1 MMLTDTSDN
10 TDQRVD
16 TMTDE
21 CRTEP
26 SDANEQFARQ
36 AEQAPPGLLSEYWH
50 FLRHSKKWYMIPI
63 IVLLLLLG
71 LLVALSASGL
81 MPFIYAIW

>member
-1 MMLTDTSDN
+1 MEEQSRAETSDTS
-10 TDQRVD
+10 R
-16 TMTDE
+16 
-21 CRTEP
+21 
-26 SDANEQFARQ
+26 QFTRE
-36 AEQAPPGLLSEYWH
+36 AEQAPSGLLKEYWY
-50 FLRHSKKWYMIPI
+50 FLRHSKKWYMIPT

>member
-1 MMLTDTSDN
+1 MKEQGCAKSPGAD
-10 TDQRVD
+10 
-16 TMTDE
+16 
-21 CRTEP
+21 
-26 SDANEQFARQ
+26 EQFARQ
-36 AEQAPPGLLSEYWH
+36 AEQAPAGLLKEYWH
-50 FLRHSKKWYMIPI
+50 FLRHSKKWYMIPT

>member
-1 MMLTDTSDN
+1 MTSRRHA
-10 TDQRVD
+10 T
-16 TMTDE
+16 
-21 CRTEP
+21 P
-26 SDANEQFARQ
+26 SDVEEPFSRQ
-36 AEQAPPGLLSEYWH
+36 AEQDSPGLLNEYWH
-50 FLRHSKKWYMIPI
+50 FLWHSKKWYMIPT

>member
-1 MMLTDTSDN
+1 MTEDSRAETSNADG
-10 TDQRVD
+10 
-16 TMTDE
+16 
-21 CRTEP
+21 
-26 SDANEQFARQ
+26 QFARQ
-36 AEQAPPGLLSEYWH
+36 AEQAPPGLLREYLH
-50 FLRHSKKWYMIPI
+50 FLRHSKKWYMIPT

>member
-1 MMLTDTSDN
+1 MTEESSAKSSETS
-10 TDQRVD
+10 R
-16 TMTDE
+16 
-21 CRTEP
+21 
-26 SDANEQFARQ
+26 QFARE
-36 AEQAPPGLLSEYWH
+36 AEQIQPGLLREYLY
-50 FLRHSKKWYMIPI
+50 FLRHSKRWYMIPT

>member
-1 MMLTDTSDN
+1 MTEQNRGESSDTKN
-10 TDQRVD
+10 K
-16 TMTDE
+16 
-21 CRTEP
+21 
-26 SDANEQFARQ
+26 FARQ
-36 AEQAPPGLLSEYWH
+36 AEQAPPGLLREYWH
-50 FLRHSKKWYMIPI
+50 FLRYSKKWYMIPT

>member
-1 MMLTDTSDN
+1 MMNRGRAKPS
-10 TDQRVD
+10 
-16 TMTDE
+16 E
-21 CRTEP
+21 AEEP
-26 SDANEQFARQ
+26 FSRQ
-36 AEQAPPGLLSEYWH
+36 AGKRSPGLLNEYWH
-50 FLRHSKKWYMIPI
+50 FLRHSKKWYMIPT

>member
-1 MMLTDTSDN
+1 M
-10 TDQRVD
+10 TDQR
-16 TMTDE
+16 
-21 CRTEP
+21 RAKP
-26 SDANEQFARQ
+26 SDGKEQFSRQ
-36 AEQAPPGLLSEYWH
+36 AEQDSPGLLNEYWY
-50 FLRHSKKWYMIPI
+50 FLRHSKKWYMIPT

>member
-1 MMLTDTSDN
+1 
-10 TDQRVD
+10 
-16 TMTDE
+16 MTEKIRDE
-21 CRTEP
+21 S
-26 SDANEQFARQ
+26 SDADDQFARQ
-36 AEQAPPGLLSEYWH
+36 AEQAPPGLLREYWH
-50 FLRHSKKWYMIPI
+50 FLRYSKKWYMIPT

>member
-1 MMLTDTSDN
+1 MTEESRTKSSDTS
-10 TDQRVD
+10 R
-16 TMTDE
+16 
-21 CRTEP
+21 
-26 SDANEQFARQ
+26 QFAQ
-36 AEQAPPGLLSEYWH
+36 KAEQPPPGLLREYLY
-50 FLRHSKKWYMIPI
+50 FLRHSKKWYMIPT

>member
-1 MMLTDTSDN
+1 MTEQNRSESSDTND
-10 TDQRVD
+10 
-16 TMTDE
+16 
-21 CRTEP
+21 
-26 SDANEQFARQ
+26 QFARQ
-36 AEQAPPGLLSEYWH
+36 AEQAPPGLLREYWH
-50 FLRHSKKWYMIPI
+50 FLRYSKKWYMIPT

>member
-1 MMLTDTSDN
+1 MSEQSHTDSNGD
-10 TDQRVD
+10 
-16 TMTDE
+16 
-21 CRTEP
+21 
-26 SDANEQFARQ
+26 NEQFVRE
-36 AEQAPPGLLSEYWH
+36 AEQKPPGLLREYWH
-50 FLRHSKKWYMIPI
+50 FLRYSKKWYMIPT

>member
-1 MMLTDTSDN
+1 MTEQKGMKLTN
-10 TDQRVD
+10 
-16 TMTDE
+16 
-21 CRTEP
+21 
-26 SDANEQFARQ
+26 AGEQFARQ
-36 AEQAPPGLLSEYWH
+36 AKRAPTGLLNEYWH
-50 FLRHSKKWYMIPI
+50 FLRYNKKWYMIPT

>member
-1 MMLTDTSDN
+1 MKE
-10 TDQRVD
+10 Q
-16 TMTDE
+16 
-21 CRTEP
+21 CRAKSSGP
-26 SDANEQFARQ
+26 DEQFARQ
-36 AEQAPPGLLSEYWH
+36 AEQTPPGLLKEYWH
-50 FLRHSKKWYMIPI
+50 FLRHSKKWYMIPT

>member
-1 MMLTDTSDN
+1 
-10 TDQRVD
+10 
-16 TMTDE
+16 MTD
-21 CRTEP
+21 RHNAKP
-26 SDANEQFARQ
+26 SDAGEQFAQQ
-36 AEQAPPGLLSEYWH
+36 AKQAPAGLLNEYWH
-50 FLRHSKKWYMIPI
+50 FLRHSKKWYMIPT

>member
-1 MMLTDTSDN
+1 
-10 TDQRVD
+10 
-16 TMTDE
+16 MTE
-21 CRTEP
+21 KSSVES
-26 SDANEQFARQ
+26 SDASRQFARE
-36 AEQAPPGLLSEYWH
+36 AEQAPPGLLKEYWH
-50 FLRHSKKWYMIPI
+50 FLRHSKKWYMIPT

>member
-1 MMLTDTSDN
+1 
-10 TDQRVD
+10 
-16 TMTDE
+16 MTE
-21 CRTEP
+21 ESSAKP
-26 SDANEQFARQ
+26 SDAGTQFAKE
-36 AEQAPPGLLSEYWH
+36 AEQTQPGLLREYLY
-50 FLRHSKKWYMIPI
+50 FLRHSKRWYMIPT

>member
-1 MMLTDTSDN
+1 
-10 TDQRVD
+10 
-16 TMTDE
+16 MTEQSRGELSETND
-21 CRTEP
+21 
-26 SDANEQFARQ
+26 QFARQ
-36 AEQAPPGLLSEYWH
+36 AEQTPPGLLREYWH
-50 FLRHSKKWYMIPI
+50 FLRYSKKWYMIPT

>member
-1 MMLTDTSDN
+1 MTEQSRAKSSDTA
-10 TDQRVD
+10 T
-16 TMTDE
+16 
-21 CRTEP
+21 
-26 SDANEQFARQ
+26 QFARE
-36 AEQAPPGLLSEYWH
+36 AEQTPPGLLKEYWH
-50 FLRHSKKWYMIPI
+50 FLRHSKKWYMIPT

>member
-1 MMLTDTSDN
+1 MTEHNRAKPPDTG
-10 TDQRVD
+10 R
-16 TMTDE
+16 
-21 CRTEP
+21 
-26 SDANEQFARQ
+26 QFARE
-36 AEQAPPGLLSEYWH
+36 AEQDPPGLLKEYWH
-50 FLRHSKKWYMIPI
+50 FLCHSKKWYMIPT

>member
-1 MMLTDTSDN
+1 MTEDNRAKPSYTS
-10 TDQRVD
+10 R
-16 TMTDE
+16 
-21 CRTEP
+21 
-26 SDANEQFARQ
+26 QFARE
-36 AEQAPPGLLSEYWH
+36 AEQTPPGLLKEYWH
-50 FLRHSKKWYMIPI
+50 FLRHSKKWYMIPT